1 MGNFEVNTLTEQEII
16 VTIENFTS
24 STVSQTELLS
34 LADGLSNNMSDYQIV
49 SQIIEYKPDVVSSEN
64 TNISIA
70 SIDNLQSILDGKQS
84 LIQDNTL
91 AISTIDNL
99 QSSLDAKEDVVT
111 STTNISSNTLNTV
124 SDVSVG
130 GNLSIGGIDLDTKV
144 ATATSGKQDTL
155 TAGDNI
161 TIDAN
166 NVISSTAT
174 GGGTGTSAYFL
185 CSLNIDYTS
194 LLVGNYARFPNI
206 VFQNPSAT
214 TIISTNSGHG
224 YTIQEDGLYHIGF
237 SITALDINGT
247 VEIGIVYVRNGVE
260 TIISR
265 SGIAISLTEDRSI
278 IWPL

>member
-34 LADGLSNNMSDYQIV
+34 LADGLSNNMLDYQIV

-99 QSSLDAKEDVVT
+99 QSSLDAKEDVI
-111 STTNISSNTLNTV
+111 TTATDISCNTLNTV

-130 GNLSIGGIDLDTKV
+130 GNLSVCGIDLDTKI

-155 TAGDNI
+155 TAGDKI
-161 TIDAN
+161 TIDEN
-166 NVISSTAT
+166 N
-174 GGGTGTSAYFL
+174 L
-185 CSLNIDYTS
+185 
-194 LLVGNYARFPNI
+194 
-206 VFQNPSAT
+206 
-214 TIISTNSGHG
+214 
-224 YTIQEDGLYHIGF
+224 
-237 SITALDINGT
+237 
-247 VEIGIVYVRNGVE
+247 
-260 TIISR
+260 
-265 SGIAISLTEDRSI
+265 
-278 IWPL
+278 